1 MTQPADQPFLY
12 HRADFLARCAQARR
26 SIGVWSLLVVGIVLP
41 VWWAVAAY
49 FPGIGRQAMV
59 TAMEVFLGTAIAL
72 MFWSAARYDRAVKRL
87 GLRCPTCGAEL
98 IGGARGER
106 SAEDYILETG
116 HCKGCRRQ
124 ILDPAEVGPTEPA
137 PRGSALRGGAVI
149 VVLVMGLAGSVY
161 FSRRAL
167 DRRTADVCRGRYAA
181 ARTAADTARV
191 DTSTVGRKHP
201 RPCGPFR
208 AKGAP

>member
-49 FPGIGRQAMV
+49 FPRIGRQAMV

-124 ILDPAEVGPTEPA
+124 ILDPAEVGPPEPA
-137 PRGSALRGGAVI
+137 PRGTALRGGAVI
-149 VVLVMGLAGSVY
+149 VVLLLGLAGTLY

-167 DRRTADVCRGRYAA
+167 DRRAAAVCRGRYAA
-181 ARTAADTARV
+181 ARTAADTASV
-191 DTSTVGRKHP
+191 DTATVGRREP
-201 RPCGPFR
+201 RLCGPLR
-208 AKGAP
+208 AKGLP